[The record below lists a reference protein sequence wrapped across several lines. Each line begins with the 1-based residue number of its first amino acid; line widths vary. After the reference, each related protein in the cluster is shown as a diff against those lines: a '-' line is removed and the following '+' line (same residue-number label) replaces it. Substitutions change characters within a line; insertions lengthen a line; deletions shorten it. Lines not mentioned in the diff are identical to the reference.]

1 MGVSGYYRI
10 RSKTQGV
17 AISLGDVIKMKQKN
31 LWRVCC
37 TNRTDNVRNV
47 TRICRD
53 QIPIVWRKLP
63 LEELQ
68 SLDVVLS
75 EIGDHF

>member
-31 LWRVCC
+31 LWCVCSQ
-37 TNRTDNVRNV
+37 TEAFVGY
-47 TRICRD
+47 
-53 QIPIVWRKLP
+53 
-63 LEELQ
+63 
-68 SLDVVLS
+68 SLKIS
-75 EIGDHF
+75 

>member
-31 LWRVCC
+31 LWCVCSR
-37 TNRTDNVRNV
+37 TNRRENIRN
-47 TRICRD
+47 IA
-53 QIPIVWRKLP
+53 
-63 LEELQ
+63 
-68 SLDVVLS
+68 
-75 EIGDHF
+75 